1 MGCGVMGSPGLPLP
15 VRHEQDRDR
24 QCVGFDRREAV
35 GVVGNG
41 PVPEPSAGHVL
52 DLAVEQ
58 VRALVAERY
67 GLRPR
72 RIERVEGELDTICRI
87 EDDAGRGL
95 AVKVSRDGAERRAA
109 LEWRTAVMSRLAGQ
123 GQPVPGVVPD
133 RSGSAVSATDA
144 EGTPV
149 LVVVEEW
156 LTGCPLHAAEVD
168 RDLLHEVGGTAARL
182 SAALAGAPAP
192 PPGLTHVWEASRG
205 ARTILEAL
213 PDVRD
218 PVVGELAA
226 EAAERF
232 AADVAP
238 HVAGL
243 PRAVVHQD
251 LHDANLLVGRVGGR
265 PRVTGVLDFGDMLAG
280 LRVAEL
286 AVAAGYAARLAPD
299 PLQGLLDVVAGW
311 GREASLDDAEAQV
324 VLPLAR
330 TRLAVNAAVWAAR
343 SSGTRAAY
351 AAARSA
357 RSVPAL
363 RVLLAADSDAVA
375 AEVHRLT
382 RA

>member
-1 MGCGVMGSPGLPLP
+1 M
-15 VRHEQDRDR
+15 VRS
-24 QCVGFDRREAV
+24 
-35 GVVGNG
+35 G
-41 PVPEPSAGHVL
+41 PSPEPAGRVL

-58 VRALVAERY
+58 VRALVEERY

-72 RIERVEGELDTICRI
+72 RVERVEGELATICRV
-87 EDDAGRGL
+87 EDVAGRVL
-95 AVKVSRDGAERRAA
+95 AVKVVHDEEQQRAV
-109 LEWRTAVMSRLAGQ
+109 LEWRTAVMTDLAGR
-123 GQPVPGVVPD
+123 GQPVPGIVPD
-133 RSGSAVSATDA
+133 RSGTAVSGADA
-144 EGTPV
+144 GGTPV

-156 LTGCPLHAAEVD
+156 LTGVPLHAAAVD
-168 RDLLHEVGGTAARL
+168 RDLLREVGGTAARL
-182 SAALAGAPAP
+182 SAALATAPPP

-205 ARTILEAL
+205 RRTILQAL

-218 PVVGELAA
+218 PEVGELAA
-226 EAAERF
+226 AAADGF

-238 HVAGL
+238 HLAEL

-251 LHDANLLVGRVGGR
+251 LHDANLLVGRAGGR
-265 PRVTGVLDFGDMLAG
+265 PRVTGVLDFGDMLTG

-286 AVAAGYAARLAPD
+286 AVAAGYAARLTDD
-299 PLQGLLDVVAGW
+299 PLRGLLDVVAGW
-311 GREASLDDAEAQV
+311 GGQASLDEVEARV

-357 RSVPAL
+357 RSLPAL
-363 RVLLAADSDAVA
+363 RALLAADRDAVA

>member
-1 MGCGVMGSPGLPLP
+1 
-15 VRHEQDRDR
+15 
-24 QCVGFDRREAV
+24 
-35 GVVGNG
+35 VVGSG
-41 PVPEPSAGHVL
+41 PSPEPAGRVL

-58 VRALVAERY
+58 VRALVEERY

-72 RIERVEGELDTICRI
+72 RVERVEGELATICRV
-87 EDDAGRGL
+87 EDDAGRVL
-95 AVKVSRDGAERRAA
+95 AVKVVRDEEQQRAA
-109 LEWRTAVMSRLAGQ
+109 LEWRTAVMTGLAGR
-123 GQPVPGVVPD
+123 GQPVPGIVPD
-133 RSGSAVSATDA
+133 RSGAAVSGADA
-144 EGTPV
+144 GGTPV

-156 LTGCPLHAAEVD
+156 LTGVPLHAAEVD
-168 RDLLHEVGGTAARL
+168 RDLLREVGGTAARL
-182 SAALAGAPAP
+182 SAALVTAPPP

-205 ARTILEAL
+205 RRTILQAL

-218 PVVGELAA
+218 PEVGELAA
-226 EAAERF
+226 AAADGF

-238 HVAGL
+238 HLAEL

-251 LHDANLLVGRVGGR
+251 LHDANLLVGRAGGR
-265 PRVTGVLDFGDMLAG
+265 PRVTGVLDFGDMLTG

-286 AVAAGYAARLAPD
+286 AVAAGYAARLTDD
-299 PLQGLLDVVAGW
+299 PLRGLLDVVAGW
-311 GREASLDDAEAQV
+311 GGQASLDEVEARV

-357 RSVPAL
+357 RSLPAL
-363 RVLLAADSDAVA
+363 RALLAADRDAVA

>member
-1 MGCGVMGSPGLPLP
+1 M
-15 VRHEQDRDR
+15 
-24 QCVGFDRREAV
+24 
-35 GVVGNG
+35 GVV
-41 PVPEPSAGHVL
+41 VSESSPEPPGGRVL
-52 DLAVEQ
+52 DLAVEE
-58 VRALVAERY
+58 VRVLVAERY

-72 RIERVEGELDTICRI
+72 RIERVEGELATICRL
-87 EDDAGRGL
+87 EDDAGRGF
-95 AVKVSRDGAERRAA
+95 AVKVTRDEAEERPA
-109 LEWRTAVMSRLAGQ
+109 LEWRTAVMTRLAGQ
-123 GQPVPGVVPD
+123 GQPVPGILPD
-133 RSGSAVSATDA
+133 RSGSAVSVADA
-144 EGTPV
+144 GGTPV

-156 LTGCPLHAAEVD
+156 LTGLPLHAAEVD
-168 RDLLHEVGGTAARL
+168 RELLRELGGTAARL
-182 SAALAGAPAP
+182 SAALAAAPPP

-205 ARTILEAL
+205 RRTILQAL

-218 PVVGELAA
+218 RVIGELAA
-226 EAAERF
+226 AAAEGF

-238 HVAGL
+238 HLAGL
-243 PRAVVHQD
+243 PRTVVHQD

-265 PRVTGVLDFGDMLAG
+265 PRVTGVLDFGDMLLG

-286 AVAAGYAARLAPD
+286 AVAAGYAARLTAD
-299 PLQGLLDVVAGW
+299 PLRGLLDVVEGW
-311 GREASLDDAEAQV
+311 GREASLGDAEAQV

-363 RVLLAADSDAVA
+363 RALLAADRDAVA
-375 AEVHRLT
+375 AEVRRLT

>member
-1 MGCGVMGSPGLPLP
+1 MVVSGLT
-15 VRHEQDRDR
+15 
-24 QCVGFDRREAV
+24 
-35 GVVGNG
+35 
-41 PVPEPSAGHVL
+41 PEPPAGRVL
-52 DLAVEQ
+52 DLAVEE
-58 VRALVAERY
+58 VRVLVGERY

-72 RIERVEGELDTICRI
+72 RLERVEGELATICRL
-87 EDDAGRGL
+87 EDDAGRSV
-95 AVKVSRDGAERRAA
+95 AVKVTRDESGQRPA
-109 LEWRTAVMSRLAGQ
+109 LEWRTAVMTRLAGQ
-123 GQPVPGVVPD
+123 GQPVPGILPD
-133 RSGSAVSATDA
+133 RSGSAVSVADA
-144 EGTPV
+144 GGIPV

-156 LTGCPLHAAEVD
+156 LTGVPLHAAEVD
-168 RDLLHEVGGTAARL
+168 RDLLRELGATAARL
-182 SAALAGAPAP
+182 SAALASAPPP

-205 ARTILEAL
+205 RRTILQAL

-218 PVVGELAA
+218 PEIGALATAAA
-226 EAAERF
+226 EAF

-238 HVAGL
+238 HLARL
-243 PRAVVHQD
+243 PRTVVHQD

-286 AVAAGYAARLAPD
+286 AVTAGYAARLTAD
-299 PLQGLLDVVAGW
+299 PVQGLLDVVAGW
-311 GREASLDDAEAQV
+311 GREAALDDAEARV
-324 VLPLAR
+324 LLPLAR

-363 RVLLAADSDAVA
+363 RELLAADSAAVA
-375 AEVHRLT
+375 AEVRRLT